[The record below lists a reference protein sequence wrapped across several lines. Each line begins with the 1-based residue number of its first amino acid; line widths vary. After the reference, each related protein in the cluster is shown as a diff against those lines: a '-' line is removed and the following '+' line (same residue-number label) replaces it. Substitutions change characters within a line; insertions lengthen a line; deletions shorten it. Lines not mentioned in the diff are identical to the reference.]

1 MSKTN
6 AAIGTAQPEPAKFGG
21 APTECRGEDPTG
33 DRRSALKTAGAVTLS
48 GVAIAL
54 LGGCETLARD
64 EKEKPD
70 DVATLNYALGLE
82 HEAIGIY
89 TLAAGTGFLSRPVLR
104 KALEFQGHHKG
115 HRDALVATI
124 TKLGGRPV
132 APKTLDDY
140 KQKIAGFPLTNQT
153 DVLRLALR
161 LEKIA
166 ADEYLKAI
174 PKFGDSALGGV
185 AGRIAADEV
194 LHWTVYAQAL
204 AQPLP
209 KAALSFGG

>member
-1 MSKTN
+1 MSTSN
-6 AAIGTAQPEPAKFGG
+6 TATDPVQAARTDGEP
-21 APTECRGEDPTG
+21 TSN
-33 DRRSALKTAGAVTLS
+33 RRSALKTAGAVTLS
-48 GVAIAL
+48 GAAIAL
-54 LGGCETLARD
+54 LGGCETLARG

-104 KALEFQGHHKG
+104 TAVLFQDHHKG

-132 APKTLDDY
+132 APKGPDDY
-140 KQKIAGFPLTNQT
+140 RQKIAGFPLKNQT
-153 DVLRLALR
+153 DVLNLALR

-174 PKFGDSALGGV
+174 PKLDDSALAGV

-194 LHWTVYAQAL
+194 MHWTVYAQAL
-204 AQPLP
+204 AKPLP
-209 KAALSFGG
+209 TAALSFGG